1 MSAADAPRGDPREE
15 LEALFP
21 DREVRVRDPDTGE
34 DIAVTVREYRYLE
47 GLEAAVEAA
56 PLLAALAEGYGPDGR
71 GDGPAAAAIEAA
83 MARHA
88 AVWLRL
94 LARATGREADWLARL
109 SAADGDVVGN
119 AMWSVNVRFFIARVV
134 ALLAARRAKRS
145 PSPGSSTPSS
155 APDTG
160 AATKMSRGG

>member
-1 MSAADAPRGDPREE
+1 MNAAGTTRGDPREE

-71 GDGPAAAAIEAA
+71 GG
-83 MARHA
+83 
-88 AVWLRL
+88 
-94 LARATGREADWLARL
+94 G
-109 SAADGDVVGN
+109 
-119 AMWSVNVRFFIARVV
+119 
-134 ALLAARRAKRS
+134 
-145 PSPGSSTPSS
+145 
-155 APDTG
+155 G
-160 AATKMSRGG
+160 AG

>member
-1 MSAADAPRGDPREE
+1 MSAPDAPREDPREE
-15 LEALFP
+15 LETLFP
-21 DREVRVRDPDTGE
+21 DRDVKVRDPDTGGE
-34 DIAVTVREYRYLE
+34 ATVAVREFRYLE

-71 GDGPAAAAIEAA
+71 DDGPSAAAIEAA

-88 AVWLRL
+88 GVWLRL

-119 AMWSVNVRFFIARVV
+119 TMWSVNLRFFIARVV

-160 AATKMSRGG
+160 AATKTSRGG